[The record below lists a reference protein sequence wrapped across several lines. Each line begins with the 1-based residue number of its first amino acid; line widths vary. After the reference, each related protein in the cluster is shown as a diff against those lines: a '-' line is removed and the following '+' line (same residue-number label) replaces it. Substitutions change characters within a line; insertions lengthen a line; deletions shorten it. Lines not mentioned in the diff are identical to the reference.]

1 MKISPEQK
9 RGIPVYPTIKRVLTT
24 VAASAAALVSCD
36 RHVPGSV
43 PSNAPDNRPTGQSTP
58 EPDEPEEQPQLLAGD
73 VPYVPDSEEI
83 KLPPVF
89 DKEVA
94 AEVDAV
100 FNNTDSADKPD
111 TVEQPAPAP
120 QLAPGAVVPQTH

>member
-9 RGIPVYPTIKRVLTT
+9 RGIPVYPTIKRVLAT

-58 EPDEPEEQPQLLAGD
+58 EPEEQPQLLAG
-73 VPYVPDSEEI
+73 E
-83 KLPPVF
+83 PPVF

-111 TVEQPAPAP
+111 TVEQPTPAP

>member
-9 RGIPVYPTIKRVLTT
+9 RGIPVYPTIKRVLAT
-24 VAASAAALVSCD
+24 VAAGAAALVSCD

-58 EPDEPEEQPQLLAGD
+58 EPEEQPQLLAGD
-73 VPYVPDSEEI
+73 VPYVPDSEVPEQ
-83 KLPPVF
+83 PPVF

-100 FNNTDSADKPD
+100 FNNTNSADKPD
-111 TVEQPAPAP
+111 TTEQTAPAP